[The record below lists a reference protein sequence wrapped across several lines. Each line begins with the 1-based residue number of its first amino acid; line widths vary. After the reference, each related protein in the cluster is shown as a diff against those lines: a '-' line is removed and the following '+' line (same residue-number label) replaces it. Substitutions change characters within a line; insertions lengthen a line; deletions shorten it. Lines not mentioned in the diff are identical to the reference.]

1 MNNDFNN
8 DWNMDEIPY
17 TLEEKRQVWGELTR
31 GLFLGEIHNGI
42 SKQELKDW
50 FANIAI
56 HYFGEFCPNVTGND
70 LTEIANEFGLEVKK

>member
-1 MNNDFNN
+1 MSNDFSK

-17 TLEEKRQVWGELTR
+17 TLEEKQAVWGELSR

-50 FANIAI
+50 FANISMQ
-56 HYFGEFCPNVTGND
+56 HFGEFCPNITGND
-70 LTEIANEFGLEVKK
+70 LIEIANEFGLGVRE